1 MRSQIQNAMST
12 ELLYQQR
19 LARYTTAMRGGL
31 PDRVPIRPF
40 VAEFCAKYAGFTCQE
55 VAHDYTK
62 AYESVIRT
70 ARDFEWDAM
79 VVNMVWV
86 WTGLAQAMGLK
97 YYGIPG
103 IHVPA
108 DTGFQYHEPPEEGAY
123 MREDEYDELIDD
135 PTAFLLNTWLPRVS
149 HGDPISM
156 LKGGMAMMQYFN
168 SIGGQIDRMRTEAGT
183 VSAIAG
189 ILKAPMDILAD
200 KFRGYLGLLS
210 DLETQPEK
218 VLAACEALAPHL
230 YRVALDSSDPTGTVP
245 IGFWMHRSCV
255 PLVSPH
261 HFSGI
266 FWPTL
271 RPIIEELW
279 RQGRQTLFYAE
290 GNWDY
295 HLADFATLPAQSIV
309 YHLDQGDPRKA
320 RRAFDGRFCLSG
332 GIPNALLAYG
342 TPAQVRAKCREVLE
356 ICAGDAPYIMDAS
369 AIVQN
374 DASVENMRA
383 LTETTLEYGIYSRGH
398 SPPAPEPKPPAPTL
412 GRPTRTAPGAVEPW
426 ERAKDRWPAIIGDPK
441 IVTDIWEQTDGLA
454 YMFAWQMLESF

>member
-1 MRSQIQNAMST
+1 MNT
-12 ELLYQQR
+12 LYEQR
-19 LARYTTAMRGGL
+19 LARYTCAMRGGM

-40 VAEFCAKYAGFTCQE
+40 VAEFCAKYAGFTCQD

-62 AYESVIRT
+62 AYEAVIRT
-70 ARDFEWDAM
+70 GRDFDWDAM
-79 VVNMVWV
+79 GINMVWV
-86 WTGLAQAMGLK
+86 WTGLAQALGLK

-108 DTGFQYHEPPEEGAY
+108 DTGFQYHEPPEDGAF
-123 MREDEYDELIDD
+123 MREDEYDALIDD

-149 HGDPISM
+149 AGTPLSQ

-168 SIGGQIDRMRTEAGT
+168 SIGGQVERMKTENGT

-218 VLAACEALAPHL
+218 VKAACEALAPHL
-230 YRVALDSSDPTGTVP
+230 FRVALDSSDPAGAVP

-255 PLVSPH
+255 PMVTPK
-261 HFSGI
+261 HFSDN

-271 RPIIEELW
+271 RPIVEELW
-279 RQGRQTLFYAE
+279 RNGRQTLFYAE

-295 HLADFATLPAQSIV
+295 HLDDFATLPANSII
-309 YHLDQGDPRKA
+309 YHLDQGDPGKVFRKL
-320 RRAFDGRFCLSG
+320 GGKFCLSG
-332 GIPNALLAYG
+332 GIPASLLAFA
-342 TPAQVRAKCREVLE
+342 TPDKVRAKVKEILD
-356 ICAGDAPYIMDAS
+356 ICARDGAYIMDAS

-374 DASVENMRA
+374 DARIENVKAM
-383 LTETTLEYGIYSRGH
+383 TEATLEYGVYSRCRPA
-398 SPPAPEPKPPAPTL
+398 SPPQSKPAPQSI
-412 GRPTRTAPGAVEPW
+412 GRATRTPPGSVEPW
-426 ERAKDRWPAIIGDPK
+426 DQVETHWPPVIGDEQLVK
-441 IVTDIWEQTDGLA
+441 DIWAQIDGLA
-454 YMFAWQMLESF
+454 YMYLWQILVSF

>member
-1 MRSQIQNAMST
+1 MNT
-12 ELLYQQR
+12 ETLYQQR
-19 LARYTTAMRGGL
+19 LGRYTTAMRGGM
-31 PDRVPIRPF
+31 PDRVPIRPC
-40 VAEFCAKYAGFTCQE
+40 VAEFCGSYAGFTCQD

-62 AYESVIRT
+62 AYEAVIRT
-70 ARDFEWDAM
+70 GKDFEWDAM

-108 DTGFQYHEPPEEGAY
+108 DAGFQYHEPPEDEAY
-123 MREDEYDELIDD
+123 MRPDEYDALIDD
-135 PTAFLLNTWLPRVS
+135 PTAFILNTWLPRVTN
-149 HGDPISM
+149 GDTLSM

-168 SIGGQIDRMRTEAGT
+168 SIGGQVQRMKEENGT

-189 ILKAPMDILAD
+189 ILKAPLDILAD

-210 DLETQPEK
+210 DLETQPDK

-230 YRVALDSSDPTGTVP
+230 YRVALDSSDPSGTVP

-255 PLVSPH
+255 PLVTPR
-261 HFSGI
+261 HFSEF

-279 RQGRQTLFYAE
+279 RNGRQTLFYAE

-295 HLADFATLPAQSIV
+295 HLDDFKTLPEHSII
-309 YHLDQGDPRKA
+309 YHMDRADPAKVVA
-320 RRAFDGRFCLSG
+320 KLGGRFCLSG
-332 GIPNALLAYG
+332 GIHNALLAYG
-342 TPAQVRAKCREVLE
+342 TQDKVRAKVREMLDL
-356 ICAGDAPYIMDAS
+356 CARDGAYIMDAS

-374 DASVENMRA
+374 DASISNMIA
-383 LTETTLEYGIYSRGH
+383 LTEATLEHGTYSR
-398 SPPAPEPKPPAPTL
+398 SRAAAPPSNRPAPQSI
-412 GRPTRTAPGAVEPW
+412 GRATRTPPGSVEPW
-426 ERAKDRWPAIIGDPK
+426 DQAKSRFPEITGNPQLIQ
-441 IVTDIWEQTDGLA
+441 DIWAQTDGLA

>member
-1 MRSQIQNAMST
+1 MQARY
-12 ELLYQQR
+12 EQR
-19 LARYTTAMRGGL
+19 LARYTTAMRGGM

-40 VAEFCAKYAGFTCQE
+40 VAEFCARYAGFTCQE

-62 AYESVIRT
+62 AYEAVIRT
-70 ARDFEWDAM
+70 AKDFDWDAM

-97 YYGIPG
+97 YYAIPG
-103 IHVPA
+103 IHIPK
-108 DTGFQYHEPPEEGAY
+108 DTGFQYHEPPEDGAF
-123 MREDEYDELIDD
+123 MRADEYDALIDD
-135 PTAFLLNTWLPRVS
+135 PTAFLLNTWLPRVTD
-149 HGDPISM
+149 GDSLSM
-156 LKGGMAMMQYFN
+156 LKGGMAMMQYFG
-168 SIGGQIDRMRTEAGT
+168 SIGGQVQRMKDEAGT

-200 KFRGYLGLLS
+200 KLRGYLGLLS

-218 VLAACEALAPHL
+218 VKAACEALAPHL

-255 PLVSPH
+255 PLVTPG
-261 HFSGI
+261 HFSEI

-279 RQGRQTLFYAE
+279 RNGRQTLFYAE

-295 HLADFATLPAQSIV
+295 HLDDFAQLPAHSIV
-309 YHLDQGDPRKA
+309 YHLDRGDPAKVFRKLG
-320 RRAFDGRFCLSG
+320 GRFCLSG
-332 GIPNALLAYG
+332 GIPGALLALG
-342 TPAQVRAKCREVLE
+342 KPEQVRAKVREVLDL
-356 ICAGDAPYIMDAS
+356 CARDGAYIMDAS

-374 DASVENMRA
+374 DASIENMKA
-383 LTETTLEYGIYSRGH
+383 MTEATLEHGGYARGH
-398 SPPAPEPKPPAPTL
+398 SAPPAAPKPAPQSI
-412 GRPTRTAPGAVEPW
+412 GRATRTPPGSVEPW
-426 ERAKDRWPAIIGDPK
+426 ERAKGRWPAVTGDEQ
-441 IVTDIWEQTDGLA
+441 VVRDIWAQTDGLA

>member
-1 MRSQIQNAMST
+1 VQQVDLPDHSAAVIVPSIPATESQPKILMNT

-19 LARYTTAMRGGL
+19 LARYTTAMQGGL

-40 VAEFCAKYAGFTCQE
+40 VAEFCAKHAGFTCQE

-70 ARDFEWDAM
+70 GAKDFEWDAM

-149 HGDPISM
+149 HGDSLSM

-168 SIGGQIDRMRTEAGT
+168 SIGGQIDRMRTETGT

-255 PLVSPH
+255 PLVSPR
-261 HFSGI
+261 HFSEI

-309 YHLDQGDPRKA
+309 YHIDQGDPLKASPCVRWPLLSVRRHPQRPAVLRHAGAGPRQGA
-320 RRAFDGRFCLSG
+320 RRCWRSARATHLYHGR
-332 GIPNALLAYG
+332 
-342 TPAQVRAKCREVLE
+342 QRHRAERCV
-356 ICAGDAPYIMDAS
+356 M
-369 AIVQN
+369 
-374 DASVENMRA
+374 ENMRA
-383 LTETTLEYGIYSRGH
+383 LTEETLDYGTYSRGH
-398 SPPAPEPKPPAPTL
+398 APPPGTQTARPPLGSAAPPAPRPVRWNPGNGFKTAGPPSSAIP
-412 GRPTRTAPGAVEPW
+412 
-426 ERAKDRWPAIIGDPK
+426 RW
-441 IVTDIWEQTDGLA
+441 
-454 YMFAWQMLESF
+454 